1 MTDEQ
6 PKRRDRAIY
15 VVVGIALVV
24 AAAGVVAV
32 LLPGRTPDISYRVIS
47 VELGDPKQ
55 VVVTF
60 EVDKAPL
67 ASAEC
72 QVTATGPDREIVN
85 RLTGIRIGP
94 SPGQRVTRHTVTVP
108 TQQPAT
114 SAAVAQC
121 IVTRT
126 R

>member
-1 MTDEQ
+1 VTEEPPQ
-6 PKRRDRAIY
+6 RDIAKY
-15 VVVGIALVV
+15 VVIALAVIV
-24 AAAGVVAV
+24 FGIGVAV
-32 LLPGRTPDISYRVIS
+32 LTLPGRTPAVSYRVIS

-60 EVDKAPL
+60 DVDKAPL
-67 ASAEC
+67 ATAEC
-72 QVTATGPDREIVN
+72 EVTATGAKRDIVN

-94 SPGQRVTRHTVTVP
+94 SPGQRVTRHQVTVL

-121 IVTRT
+121 VVTKT